1 MLRKKRSNRRNDGG
15 QTANVAPDRFDS
27 TEARND
33 FSEILPTVNLGSE
46 PILQTQ
52 ASSTPSVN
60 APDNTRKN
68 TPKTLAKDFR
78 RKKIHQKQSFKTP
91 AVTTPDSDLQII
103 EVREETRSQPLEKI
117 IIWAAL
123 WKQNSSPAKKHW
135 HSNRNNEH
143 LLMCNCPVEPK
154 KQAAEESSPR
164 KTEPGPTL
172 NVAAHPRQWEDGVPS
187 FSLGISPASS
197 QLTPPSQVTLTQPT
211 QPSEPTVLELEVLV
225 DAVVDAGVM
234 APLKFAEATSVEP
247 SFTAIELYKT
257 SEKNK
262 EITEELKEKC
272 YHLMTHVKET
282 IDTTDEYDPLFILN
296 YQENFEGFRHHFM
309 YLMPEQH
316 VENTVV
322 NTHCMILNDMKCLR
336 FEKDI
341 YCVPTD
347 IVMFMLGNHGEKYI
361 DPKTKKAYRFDVDR
375 YAHQRHWWLWIADVR
390 KKAFYVLDPVNKN
403 KNKIPDLRIK
413 LNKFVGLIISQMRVY
428 AGVEPLIEDGDGE
441 EAEYIRLN
449 SQRTSYDCGIYV
461 MKWLEILILGRSK
474 VGRGINIKLRKKKR
488 LILSGLNMV
497 QIFSSTN

>member
-91 AVTTPDSDLQII
+91 AKLCLNVSSTTPDSDLQII
-103 EVREETRSQPLEKI
+103 EVREETRSQPLEKDPI
-117 IIWAAL
+117 AVSL
-123 WKQNSSPAKKHW
+123 SSCLK
-135 HSNRNNEH
+135 ED
-143 LLMCNCPVEPK
+143 CPVEPK

-375 YAHQRHWWLWIADVR
+375 YAHQRQFLDKR
-390 KKAFYVLDPVNKN
+390 KLASHPF
-403 KNKIPDLRIK
+403 
-413 LNKFVGLIISQMRVY
+413 
-428 AGVEPLIEDGDGE
+428 
-441 EAEYIRLN
+441 
-449 SQRTSYDCGIYV
+449 
-461 MKWLEILILGRSK
+461 
-474 VGRGINIKLRKKKR
+474 
-488 LILSGLNMV
+488 LSRD
-497 QIFSSTN
+497 F